1 MSVENSVRD
10 MKEFEYELPESAIA
24 QVPATPRDSAKLLV
38 DRGPDHLPQHLTVA
52 SLSDHLYAGD
62 VLVLNETSVIPA
74 RLPLR
79 KATGGSVEVFLLEPV
94 AGGWSALVRPGRRV
108 RSGTQLRSER
118 DGELQVIV
126 GDEISQDGRRS
137 VQVVHNGQPILEPA
151 DCYLLS
157 RAGESPLPPYIT
169 STGHSPDRYQ
179 TVYARTPGS
188 VAAPTAGL
196 HLTNDLLERIKAIG
210 VHVAKVDLVVGLDTF
225 RPVTVK
231 NPADHVMH
239 SERYN
244 VSETTWQACQSA
256 RRVVAVGTTTVRALE
271 SAARGSLAGRTELFL
286 RRGSQFQIV
295 DSMMT
300 NFHMPRSTLL
310 MMIDAFI
317 GDRWKLLYREAL
329 ENHYRF
335 LSFGDAMLLHRMSN

>member
-137 VQVVHNGQPILEPA
+137 VQV
-151 DCYLLS
+151 
-157 RAGESPLPPYIT
+157 
-169 STGHSPDRYQ
+169 
-179 TVYARTPGS
+179 
-188 VAAPTAGL
+188 
-196 HLTNDLLERIKAIG
+196 
-210 VHVAKVDLVVGLDTF
+210 
-225 RPVTVK
+225 
-231 NPADHVMH
+231 
-239 SERYN
+239 
-244 VSETTWQACQSA
+244 
-256 RRVVAVGTTTVRALE
+256 
-271 SAARGSLAGRTELFL
+271 
-286 RRGSQFQIV
+286 
-295 DSMMT
+295 
-300 NFHMPRSTLL
+300 
-310 MMIDAFI
+310 
-317 GDRWKLLYREAL
+317 
-329 ENHYRF
+329 
-335 LSFGDAMLLHRMSN
+335 